1 MDVAYYPGC
10 SVHSMAREYDQ
21 SARLVCRQLDLD
33 LHEIDDWNCCGASAA
48 HSFNR
53 LLAAGLGARNLAR
66 VSQMNIDWV
75 TSPCPACFTA
85 LKTASIE
92 LKENNEL
99 RGVVD
104 GDAGGPN
111 SLKIKVTH
119 LLQLLTEEI
128 GLDSIAAEVK
138 HKLTGLKLA
147 AYYGCLT
154 RPAGIIEFDDP
165 EQPVSL
171 DLLLEGLGAQT
182 VNWSHKAECCGGAL
196 AQARTD
202 IVLDLSG
209 EILEAAR
216 QAGASAIVAACPL
229 CQINLDTRQ
238 QAILTRNG
246 TKYNLPVIYFTQL
259 MGLAFGFS
267 QRMLG
272 FNRLLIN
279 PFPLLQT
286 LGFK

>member
-10 SVHSMAREYDQ
+10 SAHKIAREYDQ
-21 SARLVCRQLDLD
+21 SARLVCRQLDLN

-53 LLAAGLGARNLAR
+53 LLAASLGARNLALA
-66 VSQMNIDWV
+66 SQMNTGWV
-75 TSPCPACFTA
+75 TSPCPACFAA
-85 LKTASIE
+85 LKTASLE
-92 LKENNEL
+92 LKENKEL
-99 RGVVD
+99 RGAFA
-104 GDAGGPN
+104 AGGTR
-111 SLKIKVTH
+111 SHEIKVTH

-128 GLDSIAAEVK
+128 GLDIIASGVK
-138 HKLTGLKLA
+138 HRLSGLKLA

-154 RPAGIIEFDDP
+154 RPARIIEFDDP

-182 VNWSHKAECCGGAL
+182 VIWSHKAECCGGAL

-202 IVLDLSG
+202 IVLDLCG

-238 QAILTRNG
+238 QDILTSNG

-267 QRMLG
+267 PRAMG
-272 FNRLLIN
+272 FNRLLTD

-286 LGFK
+286 LDL